1 MTLGVFQR
9 TIVDNSGDTI
19 GGATVEVRRESDG
32 ALVPLFADRDGTS
45 GVANPATAG
54 PDGFLQFYAARG
66 RYRIKATSGG
76 YARTWR
82 DVPLVDLDN
91 IADPISEGARG
102 DGVADDRFPIAKA
115 DGIAAAAGKALRFT
129 FGTYLINSDLTIA
142 SNVIFEPGAIL
153 KVPTGVTVTFE
164 GGVSAGS
171 RQIFDLS
178 GTGAIVPSRGG
189 QAAVEIRWFGAK
201 GDGTTDDTAAIQAA
215 IGAAEAAGGGVVLFT
230 PGTYLI
236 SATLSVNGD
245 CVVLKGSGYNL
256 VAAPHILDN
265 TYAHVLANAATVIQF
280 DASAPPVAM
289 LRFTPTPD
297 DGTQNPGFGGGIDGI
312 LFDGQNRATIG
323 VEILSWRAARFVA
336 AVIRCTTICWSLG
349 TLLNGSAPAGAG
361 NSSTS
366 DNYFRIHA
374 ATRGLAG
381 NNADT
386 LVGWGDGNAGNF
398 ALNTFDM
405 CSFFG
410 QKTDHVH
417 FENSDSCW
425 MYGCRW
431 NGNLTFHASDTG
443 TSGKSVGNS
452 LARHHQIHG
461 SQGPIVAKA
470 ATAGSVHSFGN
481 IVLGHSLGNG
491 VPLPVIEDGADLTVL
506 TTGISQDGKEGGAV
520 YGTSR
525 VGVLFAKNVTQ
536 AVPSGVNTT
545 VTWEGVA
552 YDELSAGDLLNNK
565 IVVPNGVKKAKA
577 SCGIQWDNNS
587 TGRRLVEI
595 LLNGGSVA
603 NEERVA
609 QNNSGVTLE
618 SPWSNVNPG
627 DEYTVRV
634 IQNSGASLDILSNSK
649 VWLNVEFA

>member
-32 ALVPLFADRDGTS
+32 ALVPLFADRDGTG

-66 RYRIKATSGG
+66 RYRIKATSGS

-142 SNVIFEPGAIL
+142 SDVIFEPGAVL

-215 IGAAEAAGGGVVLFT
+215 IDAAEAAGGGVVLFT

-236 SATLSVNGD
+236 SATLTVNGD
-245 CVVLKGSGYNL
+245 CVVLKGGGYSL

-265 TYAHVLANAATVIQF
+265 TYGHVLANAATVIQF

-297 DGTQNPGFGGGIDGI
+297 DGTQNPGFVGGIDGI

-323 VEILSWRAARFVA
+323 VEILSWRAVRFVA
-336 AVIRCTTICWSLG
+336 AVIRCTAICWSIG
-349 TLLNGSAPAGAG
+349 TLLSGGAPSGSG
-361 NSSTS
+361 NSSSS
-366 DNYFRIHA
+366 DNYFRIHG
-374 ATRGLAG
+374 ATLGTANTL
-381 NNADT
+381 ADT
-386 LVGWGDGNAGNF
+386 LVLWGDANAGNC
-398 ALNTFDM
+398 ALNVFEM

-410 QKTDHVH
+410 AKTDHIQI
-417 FENSDSCW
+417 ENSDSCW
-425 MYGCRW
+425 FVGCRW
-431 NGNLTFHASDTG
+431 GGNAILHASDTG
-443 TSGKSVGNS
+443 TSGKSVTTS
-452 LARHHQIHG
+452 LARHHVFLGIQGALVSKRALSGSIH
-461 SQGPIVAKA
+461 A
-470 ATAGSVHSFGN
+470 FGN
-481 IVLGHSLGNG
+481 VVFGYSLGNG
-491 VPLPVIEDGADLTVL
+491 VPLPVIEQDSDLTVL
-506 TTGISQDGKEGGAV
+506 STGLTQGGKEGGAV

-525 VGVLFAKNVTQ
+525 VGTLFSKT
-536 AVPSGVNTT
+536 AVQSIPDATLTT
-545 VTWEGVA
+545 VTWEAVA
-552 YDELSAGDLLNNK
+552 YDELSAADLLNNK
-565 IVVPNGVKKAKA
+565 VVVPNGVKKAKA

-587 TGRRLVEI
+587 TGRRLLEI
-595 LLNGGSVA
+595 LINNISVA
-603 NEERVA
+603 NEEKAA
-609 QNNSGVTLE
+609 QNNSGMRVET
-618 SPWSNVNPG
+618 PWSSVNPG

-634 IQNSGASLDILSNSK
+634 LQNSGASLDILSNTK